1 MLQRQHYFCFIFCVL
16 LAFSYG
22 QENGNCTDNLTN
34 RLNSLQ
40 TSIPLSCND
49 IVENYIQ
56 KIAKE
61 NKKETQKVLEDFLPH
76 KPFFKEAVLKA
87 GLPQEFCYLPL
98 MLQKIQQENKGAFY
112 TAGVWNLPLLIAV
125 KYGLTVN
132 DKIDE
137 RHDIK
142 KSTTVAISYLLDIQK
157 KDKNF
162 WNIVIAY
169 SNSLSALEATKIRTN
184 NNDSIWNLY
193 ENGHLPNK
201 NCIPYFIA
209 YLYVANFYESEQL
222 KVYTTNSS
230 KLDILI
236 QVKQEVDIQTFTTFL
251 ELDKD
256 KFKSANPIFISNVL
270 VPNFAIQI
278 PTEKHELFLQK
289 EDSLYLYKDTV
300 NQAIDTVKK
309 QISTSTIQSNA
320 PKYHLVQSGE
330 ALGRIAA
337 KYGITLEQLKKWN
350 NLTNDLIHPG
360 QQLIVSM
367 NNSNAN
373 KTASDNTNKVIYT
386 VKQGD
391 TLSSIAKKY
400 NVGIQNLKTWNNLKS
415 DIIGVNQKLVI
426 YTRR

>member
-1 MLQRQHYFCFIFCVL
+1 MLPI
-16 LAFSYG
+16 
-22 QENGNCTDNLTN
+22 
-34 RLNSLQ
+34 
-40 TSIPLSCND
+40 
-49 IVENYIQ
+49 
-56 KIAKE
+56 
-61 NKKETQKVLEDFLPH
+61 
-76 KPFFKEAVLKA
+76 
-87 GLPQEFCYLPL
+87 
-98 MLQKIQQENKGAFY
+98 
-112 TAGVWNLPLLIAV
+112 
-125 KYGLTVN
+125 
-132 DKIDE
+132 
-137 RHDIK
+137 
-142 KSTTVAISYLLDIQK
+142 
-157 KDKNF
+157 
-162 WNIVIAY
+162 
-169 SNSLSALEATKIRTN
+169 
-184 NNDSIWNLY
+184 
-193 ENGHLPNK
+193 
-201 NCIPYFIA
+201 
-209 YLYVANFYESEQL
+209 YESEQL
-222 KVYTTNSS
+222 RVNPALFKSE
-230 KLDILI
+230 DITI

-309 QISTSTIQSNA
+309 QISTSAIQSNT

>member
-1 MLQRQHYFCFIFCVL
+1 L

-209 YLYVANFYESEQL
+209 YLYVANL
-222 KVYTTNSS
+222 
-230 KLDILI
+230 
-236 QVKQEVDIQTFTTFL
+236 
-251 ELDKD
+251 
-256 KFKSANPIFISNVL
+256 
-270 VPNFAIQI
+270 
-278 PTEKHELFLQK
+278 
-289 EDSLYLYKDTV
+289 
-300 NQAIDTVKK
+300 
-309 QISTSTIQSNA
+309 
-320 PKYHLVQSGE
+320 
-330 ALGRIAA
+330 RIRAVE
-337 KYGITLEQLKKWN
+337 G
-350 NLTNDLIHPG
+350 
-360 QQLIVSM
+360 
-367 NNSNAN
+367 
-373 KTASDNTNKVIYT
+373 
-386 VKQGD
+386 
-391 TLSSIAKKY
+391 
-400 NVGIQNLKTWNNLKS
+400 
-415 DIIGVNQKLVI
+415 
-426 YTRR
+426 